1 MLTKKQNGI
10 QDDRRIQKTKKLLAE
25 AMRQLITEKDYDA
38 VTIQDITDRANVG
51 RSTFYAH
58 YESKEQ
64 LLLNN
69 INFHKELVET
79 DINDAAHLM
88 GVNLVYLFNHLQE
101 NLSIMKQIG
110 RKKIGRQLANHF
122 TEIIASKIIEY
133 HKRKIFP
140 SKKEKLILEY
150 KAQAVA
156 GGIVRM
162 LFCWLS
168 DNTPVSS
175 GEVIKLAENM
185 LRVHFEKEAYH
196 SLL

>member
-1 MLTKKQNGI
+1 MLSKQQHTI

-25 AMRQLITEKDYDA
+25 TLRQLMTEKDYDA
-38 VTIQDITDRANVG
+38 VTIQDITERANVG

-64 LLLNN
+64 LVLNN
-69 INFHKELVET
+69 INFHEELVEA
-79 DINDAAHLM
+79 DINDATHTM
-88 GVNLVYLFNHLQE
+88 GINLAYLFNHLQE
-101 NLSIMKQIG
+101 NLPIIKQIG
-110 RKKIGRQLANHF
+110 SKKIGQQLADHF

-133 HKRKIFP
+133 YKRKIFP
-140 SKKEKLILEY
+140 SKKEKIILAY

-162 LFCWLS
+162 LFCWLL

-175 GEVIKLAENM
+175 EEVIKLAEHM
-185 LRVHFEKEAYH
+185 LHVHFEKKA
-196 SLL
+196 